1 MKEKKLMDHRNIN
14 RDFENLDS
22 KPSRNWGV
30 EKISAGRMFLK
41 IWCEVLCLCKTKKPA
56 KSALSV

>member
-1 MKEKKLMDHRNIN
+1 MDHRNIN